1 MQLSLFPKKKNEE
14 TGRVDPTLTT
24 ALPLPLTLI
33 PYPNPNPNP
42 DLSCS
47 VSIVVYAGHTANAGH
62 GAHDALPC

>member
-42 DLSCS
+42 DLNPGETE
-47 VSIVVYAGHTANAGH
+47 AWRR
-62 GAHDALPC
+62 P